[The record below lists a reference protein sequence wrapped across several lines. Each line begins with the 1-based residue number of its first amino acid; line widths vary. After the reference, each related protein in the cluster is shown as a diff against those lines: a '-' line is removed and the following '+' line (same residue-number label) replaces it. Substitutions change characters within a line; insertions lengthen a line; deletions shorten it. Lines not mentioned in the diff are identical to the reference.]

1 VHRKYFFLLVVLL
14 CFSCDYFSFE
24 KNKNEDKLDMNIDYS
39 SVDSSPSFKVCDSII
54 DKAKKTICFRTTIRE
69 EISKSLAKYSIK
81 VKKPVDETIVVTI
94 TIQSNKQVKL
104 SKLEASDSLLL
115 EISDLKEMIEKSIDE
130 LPEIYPAIK
139 RSIPVTTEYKLPI
152 RIKL

>member
-1 VHRKYFFLLVVLL
+1 MLL

-24 KNKNEDKLDMNIDYS
+24 KNKNEEKLDMNIDYS

-54 DKAKKTICFRTTIRE
+54 DKAKKTFCFRTTIRE

-115 EISDLKEMIEKSIDE
+115 QISTLKEMIEKSIDE

>member
-1 VHRKYFFLLVVLL
+1 MHRKYFILLVVLL

-24 KNKNEDKLDMNIDYS
+24 NNKNEDKLDMNIDYS

>member
-1 VHRKYFFLLVVLL
+1 MLL

-24 KNKNEDKLDMNIDYS
+24 KNKNEEKLDMNIDYS

-81 VKKPVDETIVVTI
+81 VKKPVNETIVVTI

>member
-1 VHRKYFFLLVVLL
+1 
-14 CFSCDYFSFE
+14 
-24 KNKNEDKLDMNIDYS
+24 MNIDYS

-81 VKKPVDETIVVTI
+81 VKKPVNETIVVTI

>member
-1 VHRKYFFLLVVLL
+1 MLL

-115 EISDLKEMIEKSIDE
+115 EISDLKEMIEFPPWSMMVL
-130 LPEIYPAIK
+130 LPFNL
-139 RSIPVTTEYKLPI
+139 V
-152 RIKL
+152 

>member
-1 VHRKYFFLLVVLL
+1 MLL

-24 KNKNEDKLDMNIDYS
+24 KNKNEEKLDMNIDYS

>member
-1 VHRKYFFLLVVLL
+1 VLL

-24 KNKNEDKLDMNIDYS
+24 KNKNEEKLDMNIDYS

-81 VKKPVDETIVVTI
+81 VKKPVNETIVVTI

>member
-1 VHRKYFFLLVVLL
+1 VLL

-104 SKLEASDSLLL
+104 SKLEASDSLLP

>member
-1 VHRKYFFLLVVLL
+1 
-14 CFSCDYFSFE
+14 
-24 KNKNEDKLDMNIDYS
+24 MNIDYS

>member
-1 VHRKYFFLLVVLL
+1 MHRKYFILLVVLL
-14 CFSCDYFSFE
+14 CFSCE

>member
-1 VHRKYFFLLVVLL
+1 VLL

>member
-1 VHRKYFFLLVVLL
+1 MLL